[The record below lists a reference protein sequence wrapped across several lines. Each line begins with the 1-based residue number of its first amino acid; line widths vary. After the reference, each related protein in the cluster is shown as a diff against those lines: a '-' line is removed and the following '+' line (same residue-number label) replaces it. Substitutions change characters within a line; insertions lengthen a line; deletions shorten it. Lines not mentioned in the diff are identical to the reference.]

1 MSKYIADE
9 ERDNM
14 EEQQSYFHG
23 HVGLVEDE
31 DIKLE
36 LYNVERIIFNPFVCD
51 AVKYGTDKNR
61 ETQDTIKAF
70 RARHPDFEID
80 FGRYGIREEK

>member
-1 MSKYIADE
+1 MKYIADE

-14 EEQQSYFHG
+14 EEQQAIFHG
-23 HVGLVEDE
+23 HIGLVENE

-51 AVKYGTDKNR
+51 AVKYGEDKR
-61 ETQDTIKAF
+61 KETQDTIKEF
-70 RARHPDFEID
+70 RKRHPYFEIE
-80 FGRYGIREEK
+80 FERYGIREEK